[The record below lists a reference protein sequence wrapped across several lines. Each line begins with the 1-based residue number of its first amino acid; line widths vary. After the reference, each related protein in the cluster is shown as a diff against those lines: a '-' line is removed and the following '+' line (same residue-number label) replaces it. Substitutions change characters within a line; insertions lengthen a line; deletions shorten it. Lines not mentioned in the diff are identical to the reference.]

1 MKNEII
7 AENYK
12 RFFGEELN
20 EADQVSKQGQDM
32 DGGPIRQ
39 NDPAAEPVGS
49 FKPDEGAKDEQSP
62 EDKGNDE
69 TKGKDTEDLKNQIF
83 DLLKEGETP
92 ESIIVKFF
100 GKDDKG
106 EDEVKKA
113 LDDLKNEGKIQDRT
127 IWSIVATDEDEE
139 KTGVGKDS
147 TKDETDLAKEE
158 EQEETEQP
166 APEMQ
171 QQAGAAPAPTTPA
184 AGPMGGQP
192 PAMMKNYKKN
202 DEEDNFASDEDEDFK
217 DDEFDDFNDDEED
230 EKKHETS
237 DHPTPEMDDSDE
249 DEDGKVIDDVIDDV
263 DDLKVL
269 LKSIEPRLRRLREK
283 SASAKKAVR

>member
-49 FKPDEGAKDEQSP
+49 FKPDEGAKDEQPP

-147 TKDETDLAKEE
+147 TKDETDLTKE
-158 EQEETEQP
+158 EETEQP

-230 EKKHETS
+230 EKEHETS